1 MRETARL
8 RGFFDFFGVLF
19 QRAVGIELTAE
30 DLAVADDDAEKIVE
44 VVGDSAGEAAD
55 RFHLGGHAELLF
67 ESAALGDIFG
77 EDFEYRGRLKA
88 LIEVAAATADGD
100 GLVVFALPLDFDVFE
115 FAFAA
120 EEFDETIEVGR
131 HCGRHRRGDFFG

>member
-8 RGFFDFFGVLF
+8 RGFFDFFGVFF

-44 VVGDSAGEAAD
+44 VVGDSAGETAD
-55 RFHLGGHAELLF
+55 GFHLGGHAELLF

-77 EDFEYRGRLKA
+77 EDFKTE
-88 LIEVAAATADGD
+88 AA
-100 GLVVFALPLDFDVFE
+100 
-115 FAFAA
+115 
-120 EEFDETIEVGR
+120 
-131 HCGRHRRGDFFG
+131 